1 MSDITYNQAVLAFAI
16 AGLDALAE
24 ASAKSSSVRTPAAES
39 HFLCSWMVTALK
51 QRTFSKLVAEDLTL
65 WIRQARS
72 MGAGAELKTLL
83 EKIKAQYSYISDK
96 QTGLGASI
104 NNMIAALESQEWLI
118 ITDQEVTKKLK
129 LDSDGC
135 NSLIISDDQF
145 TQRIVGDELIKPIT
159 IFVRADETLLAKIA
173 YQHNLLLSPGN
184 KKASLIKHHK
194 AYQVWPRNEQPALTI
209 LLALQA

>member
-1 MSDITYNQAVLAFAI
+1 MSDITYNQAVLEFAI
-16 AGLDALAE
+16 AGLDALSE
-24 ASAKSSSVRTPAAES
+24 ASAKSSSVRTPTAES

-51 QRTFSKLVAEDLTL
+51 QRTYSKLVANDLTL

-96 QTGLGASI
+96 QSGLGQSLKA
-104 NNMIAALESQEWLI
+104 MLAELESQEWLI
-118 ITDQEVTKKLK
+118 ITDQEVTQKLK

-135 NSLIISDDQF
+135 NSLIISDEQMA
-145 TQRIVGDELIKPIT
+145 QRIQGDELIKPLT
-159 IFVRADETLLAKIA
+159 LYVRADEATFAKAA
-173 YQHNLLLSPGN
+173 YQHGLLLSPGD

-194 AYQVWPRNEQPALTI
+194 AYQIWPKNLQPALTI
-209 LLALQA
+209 LQPI

>member
-1 MSDITYNQAVLAFAI
+1 MSDITYNQAVLAFAT
-16 AGLDALAE
+16 AGLEALSE
-24 ASAKSSSVRTPAAES
+24 ASANSSSVRTPAAES

-51 QRTFSKLVAEDLTL
+51 QRTFSKLVADDLTL

-72 MGAGAELKTLL
+72 MGAGAELKVLL
-83 EKIKAQYSYISDK
+83 QKIKAQYSHIND
-96 QTGLGASI
+96 QQNGLGLSI
-104 NNMIAALESQEWLI
+104 NAMIAELASQEWLI

-145 TQRIVGDELIKPIT
+145 SQRIVNDELIKPIT
-159 IFVRADETLLAKIA
+159 VYVRADEMTFAKMA
-173 YQHNLLLSPGN
+173 YKHNLLLSPGN

-194 AYQVWPRNEQPALTI
+194 AYQIWPKNRQPALTI
-209 LLALQA
+209 LLPL

>member
-159 IFVRADETLLAKIA
+159 IFVRADEALLAKIA

-209 LLALQA
+209 LQALQA